1 MFKYGSFSG
10 ITFIFCIPFFVAM
23 MLRILT
29 VLMKI
34 RILVFILML
43 DLGPSSNFNADPDLA
58 ILCIEVCVTDL
69 KYF

>member
-1 MFKYGSFSG
+1 
-10 ITFIFCIPFFVAM
+10 M

-29 VLMKI
+29 GLMKI
-34 RILVFILML
+34 RILVFILMP

-58 ILCIEVCVTDL
+58 FLFIEVCLTDL